1 MTDESGEKK
10 NRKPPSVL
18 VSQMVAGAADAA
30 FAIDDHHQVVAW
42 NQSAEKLLGYAPGE
56 VIGLRCEEVLQ
67 AVLPGGEPLCR
78 PNCDVFRCF
87 RGCHPCAVPN
97 CRIRCKN
104 GNWISVGYSSVV
116 MPVQSDGGPNGS
128 IVAVVFLRDRE
139 NELLQAAPQGLLQIF
154 MLGKFGL
161 VANEQG
167 IDVEKW
173 KRRQAVTLVK
183 FLAAHLGRPVH
194 RERILDCLWPDV
206 DEERGWG
213 RLKVTMYYL
222 RTQLRAAGIGEDV
235 IRTVGSAYLL
245 RRDAVWVDAEHF
257 EKLAGEGRA
266 LQSKGRCDEAL
277 RCFDEALY
285 LYRGD
290 YLEQDVYADW
300 CAEERERLGEIRMD
314 MLARKAECHAYR
326 NEYAEALQVCRKGL
340 VQDPCRESLHCS
352 LIHYLIILGKI
363 DSALAQYRQCRN
375 VLEREFG
382 VEPMAETRQL
392 YQQILERYHPESKI
406 TANLHLAARSGKVV
420 RGC

>member
-1 MTDESGEKK
+1 
-10 NRKPPSVL
+10 VL
-18 VSQMVAGAADAA
+18 ISQMVTGAADAA

-42 NQSAEKLLGYAPGE
+42 NRSAEKLLGYAAEE

-67 AVLPGGEPLCR
+67 AVLPGGEPLCH

-87 RGCHPCAVPN
+87 RDCHPCAVPN
-97 CRIRCKN
+97 CRIRRKD

-116 MPVQSDGGPNGS
+116 MPGQSGDEIDGS
-128 IVAVVFLRDRE
+128 IVAVVFLRDHE
-139 NELLQAAPQGLLQIF
+139 NEMLHTSPQGLLQVF

-161 VANEQG
+161 VADEQG
-167 IDVEKW
+167 IDIDRW
-173 KRRQAVTLVK
+173 KRRQAVTLFK
-183 FLAAHLGRPVH
+183 FLVTHLGRPVH

-222 RTQLRAAGIGEDV
+222 RTQLRAGGAGEDA

-245 RRDAVWVDAEHF
+245 RRDAVWVDAEQF

-266 LQSKGRCDEAL
+266 LQHKGRCDEAL

-300 CAEERERLGEIRMD
+300 CAEERERLGEIYLD
-314 MLARKAECHAYR
+314 MLARKAECHAQR
-326 NEYAEALQVCRKGL
+326 NEYAEAVQVCRKGL

-352 LIHYLIILGKI
+352 LIHYLIILRKT
-363 DSALAQYRQCRN
+363 DSALAQYRQCRA

-382 VEPMAETRQL
+382 VEPMAETQQM
-392 YQQILERYHPESKI
+392 YQQILAHCHPEAAT
-406 TANLHLAARSGKVV
+406 TANVHLAARPGKTA

>member
-1 MTDESGEKK
+1 MSEDSTA
-10 NRKPPSVL
+10 PPTRNPPGL
-18 VSQMVAGAADAA
+18 LISQMVAGAADAA
-30 FAIDDHHQVVAW
+30 FAIDDHHHVVAW
-42 NQSAEKLLGYAPGE
+42 NRTAEQLLGYAPEE
-56 VIGLRCEEVLQ
+56 VIGLRCEEALQ

-87 RGCHPCAVPN
+87 RDCHPSAVPN
-97 CRIRCKN
+97 CRVRCKD

-116 MPVQSDGGPNGS
+116 MPEQNTGPANGS
-128 IVAVVFLRDRE
+128 IIAVIFLRDRE
-139 NELLQAAPQGLLQIF
+139 NERLQSSPNGLLQIY

-161 VANEQG
+161 VASERSLD
-167 IDVEKW
+167 IEKW
-173 KRRQAVTLVK
+173 KRRQAVTLLK
-183 FLAAHLGRPVH
+183 FLVTHVGRPVH

-206 DEERGWG
+206 DEERSWG

-222 RTQLRAAGIGEDV
+222 RTQLRAGGADKDT

-245 RRDAVWVDAEHF
+245 KRDAVWVDAENF
-257 EKLAGEGRA
+257 EKLASEGRA

-300 CAEERERLGEIRMD
+300 CAEERERLGEIYLD
-314 MLARKAECHAYR
+314 MLARKAECHAR
-326 NEYAEALQVCRKGL
+326 RSEYTEAVQVCRKGL

-352 LIHYLIILGKI
+352 LMQYLIELGKT
-363 DSALAQYRQCRN
+363 DSALAQYRQCRE
-375 VLEREFG
+375 VLGREFG
-382 VEPMAETRQL
+382 VEPMPETQQI
-392 YQQILERYHPESKI
+392 YQQILARHNREST
-406 TANLHLAARSGKVV
+406 TAPALQLAGRSRIKA

>member
-1 MTDESGEKK
+1 MSDETNDNTTRDSGT
-10 NRKPPSVL
+10 VL
-18 VSQMVAGAADAA
+18 ISQMVTGAADAA
-30 FAIDDHHQVVAW
+30 FAIDDHHHVVAW
-42 NQSAEKLLGYAPGE
+42 NRSAEKLLGYAPEE

-67 AVLPGGEPLCR
+67 AVLPGGEPMCR

-87 RGCHPCAVPN
+87 LGCNPCAVPN
-97 CRIRCKN
+97 CRVRCKD

-116 MPVQSDGGPNGS
+116 MPEQSEGEPDGS
-128 IVAVVFLRDRE
+128 VVAVVFLRDRE

-167 IDVEKW
+167 IEVEKW
-173 KRRQAVTLVK
+173 KRRQAVTLLK
-183 FLAAHLGRPVH
+183 FLAIHLGRPVH

-222 RTQLRAAGIGEDV
+222 RTQLRAAGAGGDS
-235 IRTVGSAYLL
+235 IRTLGSAYLL

-266 LQSKGRCDEAL
+266 QQGKDRCDEAL
-277 RCFDEALY
+277 RCYDEALF

-300 CAEERERLGEIRMD
+300 CAEERERLGEIYLD
-314 MLARKAECHAYR
+314 MLARKAECHANR
-326 NEYAEALQVCRKGL
+326 GEYAEAVQICRKGL

-352 LIHYLIILGKI
+352 LIHYLILLGKT
-363 DSALAQYRQCRN
+363 DSALAQYRQCRD
-375 VLEREFG
+375 VLRREFG
-382 VEPMAETRQL
+382 VEPMSETQQM
-392 YQQILERYHPESKI
+392 YQQILERYHPES
-406 TANLHLAARSGKVV
+406 TTMANLRLAARPGKTL

>member
-1 MTDESGEKK
+1 MSDQTNDYTTRDTGT
-10 NRKPPSVL
+10 VMI
-18 VSQMVAGAADAA
+18 SQMVTGAADAA
-30 FAIDDHHQVVAW
+30 FAINDHHHVVAW
-42 NQSAEKLLGYAPGE
+42 NQSAEQLLGYAQNE

-97 CRIRCKN
+97 CRIRCKD

-116 MPVQSDGGPNGS
+116 MPMQSNGEPDGS
-128 IVAVVFLRDRE
+128 IVAVIFLRDHE
-139 NELLQAAPQGLLQIF
+139 NERLQTAPQGLLQIF

-167 IDVEKW
+167 IDIDRW
-173 KRRQAVTLVK
+173 KRRQAVTLLK
-183 FLAAHLGRPVH
+183 LLAINLGRPVH
-194 RERILDCLWPDV
+194 RERILDCLWPEV

-222 RTQLRAAGIGEDV
+222 RTQLRAGGVSEDA

-245 RRDAVWVDAEHF
+245 RRDAIWIDAENF
-257 EKLAGEGRA
+257 EKLASEGRA

-277 RCFDEALY
+277 RCFDEAIY

-300 CAEERERLGEIRMD
+300 CAEERERLGEIYLD
-314 MLARKAECHAYR
+314 MLARKAECHARR
-326 NEYAEALQVCRKGL
+326 NEYAEAVQVCRKGL

-352 LIHYLIILGKI
+352 LIQYLIILDKI
-363 DSALAQYRQCRN
+363 DSALAQYRLCRD
-375 VLEREFG
+375 VLKREFG

-392 YQQILERYHPESKI
+392 HQQILERYHPEATT
-406 TANLHLAARSGKVV
+406 TANLHLAARQSTAV

>member
-1 MTDESGEKK
+1 MSDESNDKTTRDPGT
-10 NRKPPSVL
+10 VL
-18 VSQMVAGAADAA
+18 ISQMVTGAADAA
-30 FAIDDHHQVVAW
+30 LAIDDHHHVVAW
-42 NQSAEKLLGYAPGE
+42 NRAAEQLLGYAAE
-56 VIGLRCEEVLQ
+56 DVLGLRCEEVLQ

-78 PNCDVFRCF
+78 PDCDVFRCF
-87 RGCHPCAVPN
+87 RGCHPCAIPN
-97 CRIRCKN
+97 CRVRCKD
-104 GNWISVGYSSVV
+104 GNWISVGYSSMV
-116 MPVQSDGGPNGS
+116 MPEQNDGAPDGS

-173 KRRQAVTLVK
+173 KRRQAVTLLK
-183 FLAAHLGRPVH
+183 FLATHLGRPVH

-222 RTQLRAAGIGEDV
+222 RTQLRAAGAGEDV
-235 IRTVGSAYLL
+235 IRTIGSAYLL

-266 LQSKGRCDEAL
+266 LQAKGLCDEAL

-300 CAEERERLGEIRMD
+300 CAEERERLGEIYLD
-314 MLARKAECHAYR
+314 MLARKAECHARR
-326 NEYAEALQVCRKGL
+326 NEYAEAVQVCRKGL

-352 LIHYLIILGKI
+352 LIHYLILLGKT
-363 DSALAQYRQCRN
+363 DSALAQYRQCRD
-375 VLEREFG
+375 VLQREFG
-382 VEPMAETRQL
+382 VEPMAETQQL
-392 YQQILERYHPESKI
+392 YQQILERYHPESKTTSNLRLATRPGK
-406 TANLHLAARSGKVV
+406 TA